1 MDEAYSRGFKV
12 GDKFPGV
19 FHEKNL
25 QIRQTYRA
33 MRVVFDVVRE
43 IHRDSEVLECSAA
56 NPNQIQNGAVDG
68 M

>member
-12 GDKFPGV
+12 RDKFPGE

-25 QIRQTYRA
+25 QIRQTNKA
-33 MRVVFDVVRE
+33 MRVRFDLVRG
-43 IHRDSEVLECSAA
+43 IHKDSEVLECSAA
-56 NPNQIQNGAVDG
+56 NLHQIQNWAADG